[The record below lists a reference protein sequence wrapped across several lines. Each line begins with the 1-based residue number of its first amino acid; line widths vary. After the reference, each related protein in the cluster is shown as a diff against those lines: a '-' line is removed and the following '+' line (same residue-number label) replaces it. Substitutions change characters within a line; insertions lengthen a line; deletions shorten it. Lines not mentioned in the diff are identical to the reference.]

1 MDTLVRKF
9 TKYHA
14 EEKER
19 KALVDKLSQSASAE
33 DLELWEQQRL
43 EFERDRMSDPAV
55 ADAFFE
61 LDLVQGSFRASPPW
75 IAASLTA

>member
-14 EEKER
+14 EEKGR

-61 LDLVQGSFRASPPW
+61 LDLVQGSFRVSPPQ

>member
-1 MDTLVRKF
+1 MDTLIRKF

-33 DLELWEQQRL
+33 DLELWEQQCL
-43 EFERDRMSDPAV
+43 EFERDHISDPAV
-55 ADAFFE
+55 ADTFFE
-61 LDLVQGSFRASPPW
+61 LDLIQGSSRVSPP
-75 IAASLTA
+75 